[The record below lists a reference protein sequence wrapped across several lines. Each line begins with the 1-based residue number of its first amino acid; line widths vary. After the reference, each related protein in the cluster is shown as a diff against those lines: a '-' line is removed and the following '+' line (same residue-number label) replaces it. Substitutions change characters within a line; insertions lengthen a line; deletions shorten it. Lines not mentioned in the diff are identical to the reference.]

1 MQISLHI
8 KDESISQKILD
19 FLSSF
24 KKEDI
29 QIETIP
35 DKEEEKASLSSFVGM
50 WKDRDI
56 DINSIRESAWK
67 K

>member
-1 MQISLHI
+1 MQISLNI
-8 KDESISQKILD
+8 KNESISQKILD

-24 KKEDI
+24 QKEDI
-29 QIETIP
+29 QIETIDEKQE
-35 DKEEEKASLSSFVGM
+35 DKESLASFAGM

-56 DINSIRESAWK
+56 NINNIRESAWK

>member
-1 MQISLHI
+1 MQISLNI
-8 KDESISQKILD
+8 KNESISQKILD

-29 QIETIP
+29 QIETIE
-35 DKEEEKASLSSFVGM
+35 DKKESLSSFAGM

-56 DINSIRESAWK
+56 DIHSIRESAWK

>member
-1 MQISLHI
+1 MQISLNI
-8 KDESISQKILD
+8 KDETISKKILD

-24 KKEDI
+24 QKEDVE
-29 QIETIP
+29 IETI
-35 DKEEEKASLSSFVGM
+35 DDNKEKEDSISSFAGM

-56 DINSIRESAWK
+56 DVNSIRESAWK